1 MLDSLINAFPPSI
14 QPYVL
19 PGLAILIVLNVN
31 LGVCSYLILLERK
44 LSAWMQDRHGPNRVG
59 PFGLFQPIADMG
71 KLLLKEDVI
80 PGHVNK
86 FLFVIAPGISVFTTF
101 LAFAVVPFGPVPAN
115 LATTGPVVAPGFAGA
130 SAAVS
135 DEPADALQPEH
146 PGTTAEV
153 PPESTTTVSAT
164 PHQWQ
169 FPFIIAPGV
178 DLGIVFIFAIGSLAV
193 YGIILGGWASN
204 NKYSA
209 LGCLRASA
217 QVVSY
222 EIPLGMSVVGLA
234 ILNSSMSIEKILI
247 NQANQGFIGWN
258 IWVQPLACVIF
269 FIAAMAEAQRL
280 PFDLAECEQELI
292 GGWHTEYSAMKW
304 GLFFLAEYTH
314 VITISFL
321 TSILFFG
328 GWHFPL
334 IAEVESAY
342 PGATAVKV
350 GVLLTKV
357 FAVIIVIQMLRWTI
371 PRFRFDQ
378 LMGLAWKGLIPLA
391 TVNVLLVMIVKQLE
405 WNTLWLFPLSIA
417 TFVIAGLMTTQSSRP
432 FAQRVTAKD
441 PEDHGHGGHHAHA
454 H

>member
-1 MLDSLINAFPPSI
+1 MEYFLNLYLSFWPESARSYAMPA
-14 QPYVL
+14 
-19 PGLAILIVLNVN
+19 LAMFIVLNVN

-59 PFGLFQPIADMG
+59 PWGLLQPLADMG

-86 FLFVIAPGISVFTTF
+86 VLFVLAPGISVFTTF
-101 LAFAVVPFGPVPAN
+101 MAFVIVPFGPVPKN
-115 LATTGPVVAPGFAGA
+115 LTPGDG
-130 SAAVS
+130 
-135 DEPADALQPEH
+135 
-146 PGTTAEV
+146 
-153 PPESTTTVSAT
+153 
-164 PHQWQ
+164 Q
-169 FPFIIAPGV
+169 FPFIIAPGI

-217 QVVSY
+217 QVISY

-234 ILNSSMSIEKILI
+234 MLNHTMSVEKILTI
-247 NQANQGFIGWN
+247 QANQGLLGWN
-258 IWVQPLACVIF
+258 IWYQPLACVIF

-321 TSILFFG
+321 TSILFLG
-328 GWHFPL
+328 GWHLPV
-334 IAEVESAY
+334 IAEADSAY
-342 PGATAVKV
+342 TGATIVKAA
-350 GVLLTKV
+350 VLLLKV
-357 FAVIIVIQMLRWTI
+357 FGFIILIQMLRWTI

-391 TVNVLLVMIVKQLE
+391 TVNVLLVMIVKQFEL
-405 WNTLWLFPLSIA
+405 NTLWLFPLSVA
-417 TFVIAGLMTTQSSRP
+417 VFVVAGLMATQSSRP
-432 FAQRVTAKD
+432 FARRVAV
-441 PEDHGHGGHHAHA
+441 PVEDHGHGHHAHA

>member
-1 MLDSLINAFPPSI
+1 MQYLLDFVSSKWEWLVGMLPEAAR
-14 QPYVL
+14 PYAMPLLV
-19 PGLAILIVLNVN
+19 IVIVLNVN

-59 PFGLFQPIADMG
+59 PFGLLQPVADML

-86 FLFVIAPGISVFTTF
+86 VLFVLAPGISVFTTF
-101 LAFAVVPFGPVPAN
+101 LAFCVVPFGPVPDH
-115 LATTGPVVAPGFAGA
+115 LTPGDG
-130 SAAVS
+130 
-135 DEPADALQPEH
+135 
-146 PGTTAEV
+146 
-153 PPESTTTVSAT
+153 
-164 PHQWQ
+164 Q
-169 FPFIIAPGV
+169 FPFIIAPGI

-193 YGIILGGWASN
+193 YGVILGGWASN

-234 ILNSSMSIEKILI
+234 MLNSSMSIEKILT
-247 NQANQGFIGWN
+247 NQASHGLLGWN
-258 IWVQPLACVIF
+258 IWYQPLACVIF

-334 IAEVESAY
+334 IAEADSVY
-342 PGATAVKV
+342 TGATVVKV
-350 GVLLTKV
+350 AVLLSKV
-357 FAVIIVIQMLRWTI
+357 FAVIVVIQMLRWTI

-378 LMGLAWKGLIPLA
+378 LMSLAWKGLIPLA
-391 TVNVLLVMIVKQLE
+391 AVNVLLVMIVKEFEL
-405 WNTLWLFPLSIA
+405 NTLWLCPLSIA
-417 TFVIAGLMTTQSSRP
+417 AFVAAGLMATQSTRP
-432 FAQRVTAKD
+432 FARRVAA
-441 PEDHGHGGHHAHA
+441 PVEEHGHGGHGGHPVHAH
-454 H
+454 

>member
-1 MLDSLINAFPPSI
+1 MEYFLNLYLSFWPESARSYAMPA
-14 QPYVL
+14 
-19 PGLAILIVLNVN
+19 LAMFIVLNVN

-59 PFGLFQPIADMG
+59 PWGLLQPLADMG

-86 FLFVIAPGISVFTTF
+86 VLFVLAPGISVFTTF
-101 LAFAVVPFGPVPAN
+101 MAFVIVPFGPVPKN
-115 LATTGPVVAPGFAGA
+115 LTPGDG
-130 SAAVS
+130 
-135 DEPADALQPEH
+135 
-146 PGTTAEV
+146 
-153 PPESTTTVSAT
+153 
-164 PHQWQ
+164 Q
-169 FPFIIAPGV
+169 FPFIIAPGI

-217 QVVSY
+217 QVISY

-234 ILNSSMSIEKILI
+234 MLNHTMSVEKILTI
-247 NQANQGFIGWN
+247 QANQGLLGWN
-258 IWVQPLACVIF
+258 IWYQPLACVIF

-321 TSILFFG
+321 TSILFLG
-328 GWHFPL
+328 GWHLPV
-334 IAEVESAY
+334 IAEADSAY
-342 PGATAVKV
+342 TGATIVKV
-350 GVLLTKV
+350 AVLLLKV
-357 FAVIIVIQMLRWTI
+357 FGFIILIQMLRWTI

-391 TVNVLLVMIVKQLE
+391 TVNVLLVMIVKQFEL
-405 WNTLWLFPLSIA
+405 NTLWLFPLSVA
-417 TFVIAGLMTTQSSRP
+417 VFVVAGLMATQSSRP
-432 FAQRVTAKD
+432 FARRVAV
-441 PEDHGHGGHHAHA
+441 PVEDHGHGHHAHA

>member
-1 MLDSLINAFPPSI
+1 MLEFFVNWFPESAR
-14 QPYVL
+14 PYVM
-19 PGLAILIVLNVN
+19 PCLAIFIVLNVN

-59 PFGLFQPIADMG
+59 PFGLFQPVADML

-86 FLFVIAPGISVFTTF
+86 VLFVLAPGISVFTTF
-101 LAFAVVPFGPVPAN
+101 LAFAVVPFGPVPN
-115 LATTGPVVAPGFAGA
+115 SPKPG
-130 SAAVS
+130 
-135 DEPADALQPEH
+135 D
-146 PGTTAEV
+146 
-153 PPESTTTVSAT
+153 
-164 PHQWQ
+164 
-169 FPFIIAPGV
+169 FPFIIAPGI

-234 ILNSSMSIEKILI
+234 LLNHSMSIEKILT
-247 NQANQGFIGWN
+247 NQANMGLLGWN
-258 IWVQPLACVIF
+258 IWYQPLACVIF

-334 IAEVESAY
+334 IAEATSNY

-350 GVLLTKV
+350 AVLLGKV
-357 FAVIIVIQMLRWTI
+357 FTVIIIIQMLRWTI

-378 LMGLAWKGLIPLA
+378 LMSLAWKGLIPLA
-391 TVNVLLVMIVKQLE
+391 TINVVMVMTVLE
-405 WNTLWLFPLSIA
+405 FGFHRLWLFPLSLA
-417 TFVIAGLMTTQSSRP
+417 AFVGAGLIGTQSSRP
-432 FAQRVTAKD
+432 FASRAAV
-441 PEDHGHGGHHAHA
+441 PVEVEGHGGHHAHA

>member
-1 MLDSLINAFPPSI
+1 MLDKLINLFPEPAR
-14 QPYVL
+14 PYVV
-19 PGLAILIVLNVN
+19 PILAIVIVLNVN

-59 PFGLFQPIADMG
+59 PWGLLQPLADMG

-86 FLFVIAPGISVFTTF
+86 VLFVLAPGISVFTTF
-101 LAFAVVPFGPVPAN
+101 LAFAVVPFGPVPSN
-115 LATTGPVVAPGFAGA
+115 LTPGDG
-130 SAAVS
+130 
-135 DEPADALQPEH
+135 
-146 PGTTAEV
+146 
-153 PPESTTTVSAT
+153 
-164 PHQWQ
+164 Q

-222 EIPLGMSVVGLA
+222 EIPLGMSVAGLA
-234 ILNSSMSIEKILI
+234 MLNSSMSIEKIMV
-247 NQANQGFIGWN
+247 NQVDQGFIGWN
-258 IWVQPLACVIF
+258 IWYQPLACVIF

-328 GWHFPL
+328 GWHFPF
-334 IAEVESAY
+334 IAEATSNY
-342 PGATAVKV
+342 TGATAVKV
-350 GVLLTKV
+350 AVLLSKV
-357 FAVIIVIQMLRWTI
+357 FTVIIVIQMLRWTI

-391 TVNVLLVMIVKQLE
+391 TVNVLLVMIVKQFDLH
-405 WNTLWLFPLSIA
+405 TLWLFPLSIA
-417 TFVIAGLMTTQSSRP
+417 AFVAAGLMATQSSRP
-432 FAQRVTAKD
+432 FATKAKLTV
-441 PEDHGHGGHHAHA
+441 EDHGHSHHAHA

>member
-1 MLDSLINAFPPSI
+1 MLNSLVNFFPEPVR
-14 QPYVL
+14 PYVM
-19 PGLAILIVLNVN
+19 PILAIVIVLNVN

-59 PFGLFQPIADMG
+59 PFGLFQPVADML

-86 FLFVIAPGISVFTTF
+86 VLFVLAPGISVFTTF
-101 LAFAVVPFGPVPAN
+101 LAFAVVPFGPVPEN
-115 LATTGPVVAPGFAGA
+115 LSPGDG
-130 SAAVS
+130 
-135 DEPADALQPEH
+135 
-146 PGTTAEV
+146 
-153 PPESTTTVSAT
+153 
-164 PHQWQ
+164 Q
-169 FPFIIAPGV
+169 FPFIIAPGI

-234 ILNSSMSIEKILI
+234 LLNHSMSIEKILM
-247 NQANQGFIGWN
+247 NQATNGLPGWN

-321 TSILFFG
+321 TIILFFG
-328 GWHFPL
+328 GWQFPL
-334 IAEVESAY
+334 IAEIDSAY
-342 PGATAVKV
+342 TGATVVKV
-350 GVLLTKV
+350 LVLLTKV
-357 FAVIIVIQMLRWTI
+357 FGVIIVIQMLRWTI

-378 LMGLAWKGLIPLA
+378 LMSLAWKGLIPLA
-391 TVNVLLVMIVKQLE
+391 MVNVLLVMIVKQFDLH
-405 WNTLWLFPLSIA
+405 TLWLLPLSIA
-417 TFVIAGLMTTQSSRP
+417 AFVAAGLMGTQSSRP
-432 FAQRVTAKD
+432 FARKAV
-441 PEDHGHGGHHAHA
+441 PVVEDHGHGGHHAHA

>member
-1 MLDSLINAFPPSI
+1 MQYLLDFMSKKWEWMVGMLPEPLR
-14 QPYVL
+14 PYAM
-19 PGLAILIVLNVN
+19 PILAIVIVLNVN

-59 PFGLFQPIADMG
+59 PWGLLQPLADMG

-86 FLFVIAPGISVFTTF
+86 VLFVLAPGISVFTTF
-101 LAFAVVPFGPVPAN
+101 LAFAVVPFGPVPTN
-115 LATTGPVVAPGFAGA
+115 LTPGDG
-130 SAAVS
+130 
-135 DEPADALQPEH
+135 
-146 PGTTAEV
+146 
-153 PPESTTTVSAT
+153 
-164 PHQWQ
+164 Q

-222 EIPLGMSVVGLA
+222 EIPLGLSVVGLA
-234 ILNSSMSIEKILI
+234 MLNSSMSIEKIMT
-247 NQANQGFIGWN
+247 NQVELGFAGWN
-258 IWVQPLACVIF
+258 IWYQPLACVIF

-328 GWHFPL
+328 GWHFPF
-334 IAEVESAY
+334 IAEATSNY
-342 PGATAVKV
+342 TGATAVKV
-350 GVLLTKV
+350 AVLLTKV

-391 TVNVLLVMIVKQLE
+391 TVNVLLVMIVKQFNLH
-405 WNTLWLFPLSIA
+405 TLWLFPLSIGA
-417 TFVIAGLMTTQSSRP
+417 FVAAGLMATQSSRP
-432 FAQRVTAKD
+432 FATKSKAPVD
-441 PEDHGHGGHHAHA
+441 DHAHGHHAHA